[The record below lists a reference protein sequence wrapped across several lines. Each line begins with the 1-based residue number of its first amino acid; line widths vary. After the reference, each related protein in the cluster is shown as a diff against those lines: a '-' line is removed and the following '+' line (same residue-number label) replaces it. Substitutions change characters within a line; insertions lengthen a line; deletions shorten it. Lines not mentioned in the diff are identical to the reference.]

1 MTTTRRRVLLV
12 EDDASGR
19 DAFVDLLALSGYD
32 VHAAEDGAAA
42 EFAVKWCPDIAVVD
56 LGLPDWNGTE
66 VVSRLVAQGVHVV
79 AFSGWHH
86 LRADALAAGADA
98 FVLKPDVPELKR
110 VLASLD
116 QDIPVRKEGTGGDR

>member
-19 DAFVDLLALSGYD
+19 DAFVDLLTLSGYD

-42 EFAVKWCPDIAVVD
+42 EFAVRWCPDIAVVD
-56 LGLPDWNGTE
+56 LGLPDRNGTE
-66 VVSRLVAQGVHVV
+66 VVARLVAQGVHVV

-86 LRADALAAGADA
+86 LRDGALAAGADA
-98 FVLKPDVPELKR
+98 FVLKPDVSELMR
-110 VLASLD
+110 VLARLE
-116 QDIPVRKEGTGGDR
+116 EGLPARDEWSGGGR